1 MSRYKPYPQYKDSGI
16 EWLGQVPEHWTTI
29 RLKYIM
35 VEKRKK
41 IAPSLPCGAISFGNV
56 VYKEAE
62 SIPVATRET
71 YQEVLCGEFLINP
84 INLNYDLKSLRTALS
99 EIDVCVSPAYIV
111 LDSGYEFEKS
121 FLKYLL
127 FCFDILHMKTLGAG
141 VRQTIT
147 FNDIG
152 NCYVCIPFLAE
163 QCNIAKILDRE
174 TTRID
179 ALIEKKSRFIELLQ
193 EKRQA
198 LITQA
203 VTKGLDPKVK
213 LKDSG
218 VKWLGQVPEHWRI
231 TRLKYIMDK
240 IVDCPHDTP
249 EYSDDGEFSVI
260 RTSDIGCG
268 IIDFDKMKCVEQAEY
283 KKRIKRC
290 VIRPGDIVYSR
301 EGERWGF
308 AAIIPEEKQACL
320 GQRMMQFRCGKQIF
334 SRYLMWQLNSDA
346 VYSQGEIDTV
356 ETTSPH
362 VNVATIRNFQLCL
375 PPLLEQEKIAQH
387 IDNKIGIMYAI
398 ENKIVQSMELLKE
411 RRAALITAAVT
422 GQIDLRDSATGEE
435 EILSIVNAAP

>member
-152 NCYVCIPFLAE
+152 NCFVCIPFLAE

-198 LITQA
+198 LLTQA
-203 VTKGLDPKVK
+203 VTKGLDPNAN

-218 VKWLGQVPEHWRI
+218 VKWLGLVPEHWDI
-231 TRLKYIMDK
+231 LRLKHISAFITSGPRGWSDF
-240 IVDCPHDTP
+240 IN
-249 EYSDDGEFSVI
+249 DDGNEIFLQSGDLNDNLEI
-260 RTSDIGCG
+260 LPNT
-268 IIDFDKMKCVEQAEY
+268 A
-283 KKRIKRC
+283 KRISAPTGAEAKRTLLEEN
-290 VIRPGDIVYSR
+290 DIVVCITGANTGR
-301 EGERWGF
+301 V
-308 AAIIPEEKQACL
+308 ALVK
-320 GQRMMQFRCGKQIF
+320 
-334 SRYLMWQLNSDA
+334 
-346 VYSQGEIDTV
+346 
-356 ETTSPH
+356 TTSSPIYINQH
-362 VNVATIRNFQLCL
+362 LCL
-375 PPLLEQEKIAQH
+375 IRLQAHRLLPKYLTLLLSSHSGRSYFNFTQYGLKEGLSLTNIATFPIMLPPYEEQQKICKY
-387 IDNKIGIMYAI
+387 IDSINLKYNSLITATQRSI
-398 ENKIVQSMELLKE
+398 ELLKE
-411 RRAALITAAVT
+411 RRTALITAAVT
-422 GQIDLRDSATGEE
+422 GQIDLRDSATGEG
-435 EILSIVNAAP
+435 EIL